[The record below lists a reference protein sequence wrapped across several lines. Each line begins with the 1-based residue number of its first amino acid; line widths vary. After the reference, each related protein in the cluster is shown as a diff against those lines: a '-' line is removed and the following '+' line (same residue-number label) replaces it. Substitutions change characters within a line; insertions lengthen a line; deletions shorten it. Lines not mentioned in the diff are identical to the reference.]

1 MGSGLTNMSQSI
13 SRREFL
19 GLSAAGTVGLVGS
32 SFWTKAW
39 ATAET
44 PDLAVYNAK
53 VFTVD
58 QSMPRAEAFAVRNGK
73 FVAVGKSAEI
83 RGLVGRG
90 TRTFDAQ
97 GMMIVPGFNDS
108 HNHIVGTDVL
118 YSVHVGNPFEVEYV
132 SIASIID
139 KLRAKAGQTPPSTWV
154 VGTFFD
160 DTKVTDRR
168 QLNIHDLDEASTDL
182 PIVVHDRGGHTA
194 FYNSRAFQMAGIT
207 KNTPNPFG
215 GTFDKDSKGELN
227 GRVTDRGNSVFAHVG
242 KRQTFAAAE
251 VRKGLAYMSRK
262 FVEYGVTSVCHEGG
276 DLMALQQIRSQ
287 GELLHRVSYEAT
299 GDVLEAMMKSG
310 IESGFGD
317 EWIRFGATSE
327 HVIDGSFSER
337 TMSLSMG
344 YPGVS
349 PPYHGN
355 ITTTQTD
362 LDAWVERVHRAG
374 IRPNCHANGDTAIE
388 MMLTAYERALKKY
401 PRRDVRPK
409 VTHCTLINDGIIRRM
424 KAMDAV
430 PAVFSTY
437 PYYNADKF
445 HFYGEAVLEHCMAF
459 RSFQEAGIRAADGS
473 DFPPGPFDPR
483 MAIQGQVTRTGFNG
497 EIWGANQRISVDE
510 AIKVGTLNGAYNT
523 HEEGIK
529 GSITPGKLADYVVL
543 ADDLHTVAPSK
554 IKDVQIVRTVVGGN
568 TVYQA

>member
-1 MGSGLTNMSQSI
+1 MSKST

-19 GLSAAGTVGLVGS
+19 GLTAAGTVGLVGS
-32 SFWTKAW
+32 SFWTRAW
-39 ATAET
+39 AAAET
-44 PDLAVYNAK
+44 PDLVVYNAK
-53 VFTVD
+53 VHTVD
-58 QSMPRAEAFAVRNGK
+58 RSVPRAEAFAVRDGR
-73 FVAVGKSAEI
+73 FLAVGKSTEI
-83 RGLVGRG
+83 RGLIGKG
-90 TRTFDAQ
+90 TQAFDAQ
-97 GMMIVPGFNDS
+97 GMMVVPGFNDS

-118 YSVHVGNPFEVEYV
+118 YSVHVGNPFVAEYV

-139 KLRAKAGQTPPSTWV
+139 KLRAKARQTPPDTWV

-160 DTKVTDRR
+160 DTKVTDGR

-182 PIVVHDRGGHTA
+182 PIVVHHRGGHTA
-194 FYNSRAFQMAGIT
+194 FYNSKAFQIAGIT
-207 KNTPNPFG
+207 KDTPNPFG
-215 GTFDKDSKGELN
+215 GTFDKDGKGELN
-227 GRVTDRGNSVFAHVG
+227 GRVTDRANDAFAKVG
-242 KRQTFAAAE
+242 RRQTFAAAE

-276 DLMALQQIRSQ
+276 DLMALQQVRAQ
-287 GELLHRVSYEAT
+287 GELLHRVSYEAA
-299 GDVLEAMMKSG
+299 GEVLEAMLESG

-327 HVIDGSFSER
+327 HVVDGSFSER

-355 ITTTQTD
+355 ITTTQSD

-388 MMLTAYERALKKY
+388 MTLTAYERALGKY

-409 VTHCTLINDGIIRRM
+409 VTHCTLVNDDIIRRM

-459 RSFQEAGIRAADGS
+459 RSFQKAGIRAADGS

-497 EIWGANQRISVDE
+497 ESWGANQRISVAE
-510 AIKVGTLNGAYNT
+510 AIEVGTLNGAYNT
-523 HEEGIK
+523 HEENIK

-543 ADDLHTVAPSK
+543 AEDLHTVAPSK
-554 IKDVQIVRTVVGGN
+554 IKDVQVVRTVVGGN
-568 TVYQA
+568 TVYRA

>member
-1 MGSGLTNMSQSI
+1 MSKSI

-19 GLSAAGTVGLVGS
+19 GLTAAGTVGLVGS
-32 SFWTKAW
+32 SFGTKAW
-39 ATAET
+39 ATTET
-44 PDLAVYNAK
+44 PDLVVYDAK
-53 VFTVD
+53 VHTVD
-58 QSMPRAEAFAVRNGK
+58 RAIPRAEAFAVRNGK

-83 RGLVGRG
+83 LGLVGRR
-90 TRTFDAQ
+90 TQTFDAK
-97 GMMIVPGFNDS
+97 GMMVVPGFNDT

-118 YSVHVGNPFEVEYV
+118 YSVHVGNPFVVEYV
-132 SIASIID
+132 SIASIVD
-139 KLRAKAGQTPPSTWV
+139 KLHAKALQTPPDTWV

-160 DTKVTDRR
+160 DTKVSDKR
-168 QLNIHDLDEASTDL
+168 QLDIHDLDRASTDL
-182 PIVVHDRGGHTA
+182 PIVVHHRGGHTA
-194 FYNSRAFQMAGIT
+194 FYNSKAFQMAGIT

-227 GRVTDRGNSVFAHVG
+227 GRVTDRGNDVFARVG
-242 KRQTFAAAE
+242 KRQIFAAAD

-276 DLMALQQIRSQ
+276 NLMALQQIRAQ

-337 TMSLSMG
+337 TMSFGTG

-355 ITTTQTD
+355 ITTTQSD

-388 MMLTAYERALKKY
+388 MMLTAYERALEKY
-401 PRRDVRPK
+401 PRRNVRPK
-409 VTHCTLINDGIIRRM
+409 VTHCTLVNDGIIRRM

-445 HFYGEAVLEHCMAF
+445 HFYGGAALEHCMAF
-459 RSFQEAGIRAADGS
+459 RSFQEAGIIAADGS

-497 EIWGANQRISVDE
+497 ETWGASQRVSVEE
-510 AIKVGTLNGAYNT
+510 AIKIGTLNGAYNT
-523 HEEGIK
+523 HEENIK

-543 ADDLHTVAPSK
+543 ADDLRTVASSK

>member
-1 MGSGLTNMSQSI
+1 MNKSM

-19 GLSAAGTVGLVGS
+19 GLTAAGTAGLVGS

-39 ATAET
+39 ATAEA
-44 PDLAVYNAK
+44 PDLVVYNAK
-53 VFTVD
+53 VHTVD
-58 QSMPRAEAFAVRNGK
+58 QSVPRAEAFAVRNGR
-73 FVAVGKSAEI
+73 FVAVGQSADI
-83 RGLVGRG
+83 RGLIGRR
-90 TRTFDAQ
+90 TRAFDAK

-108 HNHIVGTDVL
+108 HNHIAGTDVL
-118 YSVHVGNPFEVEYV
+118 YSVHVGNPFVAEYV

-139 KLRAKAGQTPPSTWV
+139 KLRAKARQTPPDTWV

-160 DTKVTDRR
+160 DTKVTDGR
-168 QLNIHDLDEASTDL
+168 QLNIHDLDQASTDL
-182 PIVVHDRGGHTA
+182 PIVVHHRGGHTA
-194 FYNSRAFQMAGIT
+194 FYNSKAFQMAGIT
-207 KNTPNPFG
+207 KDTPNPFG

-227 GRVTDRGNSVFAHVG
+227 GRVTDRANAVFAQVG
-242 KRQTFAAAE
+242 KRQPFTAAD

-276 DLMALQQIRSQ
+276 NLPALQQIRAQ

-299 GDVLEAMMKSG
+299 GDVLEAMLKSG

-327 HVIDGSFSER
+327 HVVDGSFSER
-337 TMSLSMG
+337 TMSLSTG
-344 YPGVS
+344 YPGTS

-355 ITTTQTD
+355 ITTTQND
-362 LDAWVERVHRAG
+362 LDAWVERVHHAG
-374 IRPNCHANGDTAIE
+374 IRPNCHANGDAAIE
-388 MMLTAYERALKKY
+388 MMLTAYERALRKY
-401 PRRDVRPK
+401 PRPDVRPK
-409 VTHCTLINDGIIRRM
+409 VTHCTLVNDGIIRRM
-424 KAMDAV
+424 KAMGAV

-459 RSFQEAGIRAADGS
+459 RSFQEAGILAADGS

-497 EIWGANQRISVDE
+497 ETWGANQRISVAE

-523 HEEGIK
+523 HEEDIK

-543 ADDLHTVAPSK
+543 AEDLHTIAPSK
-554 IKDVQIVRTVVGGN
+554 IKDVQIVRTVVGGK